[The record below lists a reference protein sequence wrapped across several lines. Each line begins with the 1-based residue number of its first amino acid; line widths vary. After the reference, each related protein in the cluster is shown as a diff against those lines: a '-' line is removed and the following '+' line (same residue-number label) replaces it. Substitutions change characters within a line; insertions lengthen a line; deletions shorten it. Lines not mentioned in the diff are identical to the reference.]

1 MAEKVLV
8 LTCAS
13 ITVIEKVMNKIN
25 PSAEIT
31 CLVQETSI
39 QKISNQF
46 KNVKVISLGETYF
59 SYEAFCKNVKFT
71 DKFDTVYI
79 PSSAVGFHG
88 FEEVFKITDEVN
100 CKKVILF
107 NCEGEETIEYRNA
120 AGKLKEELYHLFIK
134 IYLAV
139 VTAWYKCIGQKMKI

>member
-13 ITVIEKVMNKIN
+13 MPVIEKIMNKIDS
-25 PSAEIT
+25 SAEVT

-46 KNVKVISLGETYF
+46 ENVKVISLGETYF
-59 SYEAFCKNVKFT
+59 SYEAFDKNVKLT

-88 FEEVFKITDEVN
+88 FEEVFKITDEVD

-107 NCEGEETIEYRNA
+107 NCKGEETIEYRNA
-120 AGKLKEELYHLFIK
+120 TGKLKEELYYLFVK
-134 IYLAV
+134 SYLAV
-139 VTAWYKCIGQKMKI
+139 ITVWYKCIGQKMKV